1 MTAWGYSLSTYR
13 CGDFVQTTG
22 ASSAAYVALSRL
34 YSEPLIRRAAYRAR
48 AAYGEPLI
56 GREPLMASRLYSEPP
71 YMLEPLCTEP
81 LIYVLSPLIYDWA
94 AYVPGRLCTL
104 GRIGFVL

>member
-34 YSEPLIRRAAYRAR
+34 YSEPLI
-48 AAYGEPLI
+48 

-81 LIYVLSPLIYDWA
+81 LMYVLSPLIYDWA

-104 GRIGFVL
+104 GRIGFVV